1 MEVNHQSRS
10 PHAAPMQCQS
20 ELAPFVAGSTPR
32 IGMRRPQDVQR
43 ARGLKDALLA
53 ACLLSV
59 AALGFGCDRKKTV
72 DVLDLD
78 DTPASEDDSARTIT
92 PRSVDTRPAPQ
103 LDQPVPVWI
112 EGETRDPVEAAEA
125 DASGYLLIDL
135 GEHWTPYLFT
145 ERGGPDEEPVPN
157 AYRETYLALARG
169 EFPDDHHGE
178 RAREDRFLEL
188 YGIPPTLGALKQRFD
203 KVSGL
208 KCFDKLDLEPLK
220 AFEGFLVYT
229 DNRKAHRQAD
239 IFRIAKHNVERLLKQ
254 YKVAVPSELPEAKL
268 SVRDK
273 RWVQDYERNAVEAQA
288 IFAAQERLIC
298 EGYLSRKSR
307 YKPYAFDWETHEGL
321 ALFEKRHRVYGWGFL
336 GRDTLTHLKEHPL
349 ELERQ
354 ALVRMLTE
362 RAMHAAGVIEDGST
376 SFVKENEPRTF
387 EGADGR
393 EHRIPN
399 LEAEIEARIVNA
411 FGLQT
416 VESTRA
422 FYEKFGDIHDEMLVA
437 VPAPKLPEYYAGD
450 MEITVEIHR
459 GDVWYEFPYDEQGRE
474 RSQPVEHRPRL
485 VVFVNYRDQKIPLA
499 RYGTTIGGWRT
510 ESVEGTVMWK
520 YKDSPV
526 GPRIWTQI
534 VASPVWLPPA
544 GTPAKDMIKRR
555 WGTHPG
561 KEQYYVNYHETG
573 PSYASAY
580 GLVAAYHQKYH
591 ERTDGS
597 LRLLGDEGIRTHGS
611 VDYMSI
617 MRRHSHG
624 CHRLHNH
631 IAVRLMS
638 FVLAHRPH
646 RRAGQQSIAYRRD
659 LPFKEF
665 NYVLELKRGGY
676 VFELE
681 RPLPINVTEGRIR
694 GRVDKPI
701 VAAIPRYREDLG
713 GYVSPD
719 GRYVKVFPN
728 GRTEEIPPPSTLEAL
743 PPEVIAA
750 RDKAEAKRL
759 AALEAGE
766 EVSSRPPPIPFGFQ
780 GPSAP
785 KSLGATPLGTDS
797 NAATN
802 TGVSASTPQSPAGRP
817 VDGAAPSG
825 PAAVSGSSRGVAG
838 GGADAVPAA
847 PAPKEP
853 SHN

>member
-1 MEVNHQSRS
+1 MV
-10 PHAAPMQCQS
+10 
-20 ELAPFVAGSTPR
+20 
-32 IGMRRPQDVQR
+32 
-43 ARGLKDALLA
+43 
-53 ACLLSV
+53 
-59 AALGFGCDRKKTV
+59 ALGLGCDRKKTV
-72 DVLDLD
+72 DVLDSDEL
-78 DTPASEDDSARTIT
+78 PASEDDTARTIT

-103 LDQPVPVWI
+103 LNQPVPVWT
-112 EGETRDPVEAAEA
+112 EGEKRDPVEAVEA
-125 DASGYLLIDL
+125 DASGYLLLDL

-188 YGIPPTLGALKQRFD
+188 YGIPPTLGALKKRFD
-203 KVSGL
+203 KVSKL
-208 KCFDKLDLEPLK
+208 ECFDKLDLEPLK

-239 IFRIAKHNVERLLKQ
+239 IFRSAKVNVERLLKQ
-254 YKVAVPSELPEAKL
+254 HKVATTSELPEEKL
-268 SVRDK
+268 TARDK
-273 RWVQDYERNAVEAQA
+273 RWIQDYERNAVEAKA

-336 GRDTLTHLKEHPL
+336 GRDTLVHLKEHPL

-376 SFVKENEPRTF
+376 SFVKADEPRTF

-393 EHRIPN
+393 AHRIPN
-399 LEAEIEARIVNA
+399 LEAEIEAHVVKA
-411 FGLQT
+411 FGLET

-422 FYEKFGDIHDEMLVA
+422 FYDKVGDIQDEMLVA
-437 VPAPKLPEYYAGD
+437 FPAPKLPEYYAGD
-450 MEITVEIHR
+450 MELTVEIHR
-459 GDVWYEFPYDEQGRE
+459 GDVWYEFLYDDQGRE
-474 RSQPVEHRPRL
+474 RAQPVERRPRL

-510 ESVEGTVMWK
+510 ESVDGTVMWK

-544 GTPAKDMIKRR
+544 ATPAKDMIKRR
-555 WGTHPG
+555 WGTYPG

-665 NYVLELKRGGY
+665 NYVLELKQGGY

-694 GRVDKPI
+694 GRVERPI
-701 VAAIPRYREDLG
+701 VAAVPRYREDLG

-728 GRTEEIPPPSTLEAL
+728 GRTEEIPPPPTLEML

-750 RDKAEAKRL
+750 REKAEAKRL

-766 EVSSRPPPIPFGFQ
+766 EVPNRPAPIPFGFQ

-785 KSLGATPLGTDS
+785 KSLGKTPGAPATS
-797 NAATN
+797 E
-802 TGVSASTPQSPAGRP
+802 
-817 VDGAAPSG
+817 AAPS
-825 PAAVSGSSRGVAG
+825 
-838 GGADAVPAA
+838 DAVE
-847 PAPKEP
+847 PAPKPTAKPPTGEAAQGGPARPPGNATVPEAAGAAGAAGGAEGRTGPVPVGP
-853 SHN
+853 SKQPSDD